1 MSHSS
6 SSSSA
11 HNGVATYTAPWPV
24 YALAWSSHTA
34 SPSSASSSSSS
45 SLRQRGHSFTAP
57 TSPGRLEDGAP
68 PYGARLAIGSLME
81 EYSNSMQVLGYI
93 GERDAAG

>member
-1 MSHSS
+1 MTSS
-6 SSSSA
+6 SRSSSA

-45 SLRQRGHSFTAP
+45 LRSRGHSFTAP
-57 TSPGRLEDGAP
+57 TSPSRLDDAAP